1 LFADELGFSAMPYT
15 LAESSQACRQMTRH
29 HAKTFY
35 FASHV
40 LPAAKRRDAYAV
52 YAFCRHV
59 DDEIDLAPDEAARVA
74 AFAQLNDLLDAA
86 YAPADI
92 APGLAEE
99 QPWLPAFRETARRR
113 AIPRR
118 YFEDLLTG
126 VEMDRGRVRIGTWEE
141 LDRYCYHVASVVG
154 LIMVHVLTEPSPELI
169 QPALDLGTAM
179 QLTNILRD
187 IREDFE
193 RDRIY
198 LPAAE
203 LEKFG
208 VAESDIA
215 GHVVD
220 DRFRALMRFQIDRAR
235 AFYRAAEPGIVALPN
250 GGSRLTVRL
259 MGTIYGAILDAI
271 ERADYDIYARR
282 ARVSF
287 PRKLWLALGAVL
299 RP

>member
-1 LFADELGFSAMPYT
+1 MPPSLADSAR
-15 LAESSQACRQMTRH
+15 ACRQMTRR

-59 DDEIDLAPDEAARVA
+59 DDEIDLAADEPARIH
-74 AFAQLNDLLDAA
+74 AFAQLNDLLAAA
-86 YAPADI
+86 YAQEDI
-92 APGLAEE
+92 APSLAEK
-99 QPWLPAFRETARRR
+99 QPWLPAFRETAQRR
-113 AIPRR
+113 AIPRN

-141 LDRYCYHVASVVG
+141 LDRYCYHVASIVG
-154 LIMVHVLTEPSPELI
+154 LIMVHVLTEPAPELAR
-169 QPALDLGTAM
+169 PALDLGTAM

-187 IREDFE
+187 IGEDFKL
-193 RDRIY
+193 DRIY
-198 LPAAE
+198 LPMTE

-208 VAESDIA
+208 VAETDIA
-215 GHVVD
+215 GHVID
-220 DRFRALMRFQIDRAR
+220 DRFRALMRCQIERAR
-235 AFYRAAEPGIVALPN
+235 AFYRAAEPGIAALPN
-250 GGSRLTVRL
+250 DGSRLTVRL
-259 MGTIYGAILDAI
+259 MSTIYGAILDEI
-271 ERADYDIYARR
+271 ERAGDDVYVRR